1 MSTGN
6 SNQHSGGNSNAKGK
20 VVSLNTPKNT
30 YKLDETYFEAGNMHT
45 TDYAKYGTPTT
56 NLLQGGQWAHLPMI
70 GDKNNKHAW
79 MADQA
84 YIRRDIIPVVLQVPK
99 GFEYLPNGEYYIKA
113 CVALFEKHARTIE
126 GLDSSITVNTGE
138 HELGLEGAKYQEPV
152 NVTVA
157 ESNVSISL
165 TEKYGQAVKNF
176 LDVWVRYLIMDP
188 QTKSP
193 LISQYLRAKKATTAQ
208 SNDGSGTSTAATD
221 GKDNKSTLANG
232 IALNNN
238 VWSTE
243 YYTMTILF
251 IEPDILNNRVVNAWL
266 VSNMFPRSIP
276 NIIGKK
282 DKKADK
288 EIEELTIEFGGFA
301 LHSRNR
307 HVRKMAQDML
317 DNLALYQLTND
328 NILPQAKG
336 IDNILKSD
344 NETEIQEYYDETAKI
359 ASTAYST
366 KSKSVQNPNPNKTSS
381 TEVHKAAKT
390 NT

>member
-1 MSTGN
+1 MSNGN
-6 SNQHSGGNSNAKGK
+6 QQQGNNGAKTLSVNTPSNA
-20 VVSLNTPKNT
+20 
-30 YKLDETYFEAGNMHT
+30 YALDESYFKAGNIHT
-45 TDYAKYGTPTT
+45 LDNAKYGTPSA
-56 NLLQGGQWAHLPMI
+56 NLLQGGQWSHLPMI
-70 GDKNNKHAW
+70 GDNDHKHAW

-84 YIRRDIIPVVLQVPK
+84 YIRRDIIPVVLQAPK
-99 GFEYLPNGEYYIKA
+99 GFEYLPNGEFYVKA

-126 GLDSSITVNTGE
+126 GLDSSLTVNVGE

-193 LISQYLRAKKATTAQ
+193 LISQYLRAKKANSSQ
-208 SNDGSGTSTAATD
+208 SQDGAGTETNTD
-221 GKDNKSTLANG
+221 GKGNKPTLANG
-232 IALNNN
+232 MVLDNN

-243 YYTMTILF
+243 NYTMTVLF

-266 VSNMFPRSIP
+266 VSNMFPKSVP

-288 EIEELTIEFGGFA
+288 EVEELTIEFGGFA
-301 LHSRNR
+301 LHSRNQ

-317 DNLALYQLTND
+317 DSLALYQLTND
-328 NILPQAKG
+328 NIIPQANA
-336 IDNILKSD
+336 IDSVLKENGTAD
-344 NETEIQEYYDETAKI
+344 QLFYDETASV
-359 ASTAYST
+359 ASTAYNA
-366 KSKSVQNPNPNKTSS
+366 SKSQSQS
-381 TEVHKAAKT
+381 
-390 NT
+390 

>member
-1 MSTGN
+1 MGSNGN
-6 SNQHSGGNSNAKGK
+6 GNTVA
-20 VVSLNTPKNT
+20 KNT
-30 YKLDETYFEAGNMHT
+30 HTETYRLDESYFQAGNMHT
-45 TDYAKYGTPTT
+45 TDYAKFGTPTA
-56 NLLQGGQWAHLPMI
+56 NLLKGGQWAHLPMI
-70 GDKNNKHAW
+70 GDKENKHAW

-99 GFEYLPNGEYYIKA
+99 GFEYLPNKDYYIKA

-176 LDVWVRYLIMDP
+176 LDVWIRYLIMDP

-193 LISQYLRAKKATTAQ
+193 LIAQYLKSKAANKSQ
-208 SNDGSGTSTAATD
+208 PNDGSGTSTANTD
-221 GKDNKSTLANG
+221 GENNQPSLVNG
-232 IALNNN
+232 LALNKN

-243 YYTMTILF
+243 YYTMTVLF

-288 EIEELTIEFGGFA
+288 EIEELSIEFGGFA

-307 HVRKMAQDML
+307 HVRYMAQEML

-328 NILPQAKG
+328 NIIPQAKE
-336 IDNILKSD
+336 IDSVLKST
-344 NETEIQEYYDETAKI
+344 NETSKQIYYDETAKV

-366 KSKSVQNPNPNKTSS
+366 KAKTDTHSQQA
-381 TEVHKAAKT
+381 TTTATKDHKQQKT
-390 NT
+390 NTNK